1 MTMFI
6 NECCNEI
13 EMDINKLLIQKN
25 KQTNRN

>member
-13 EMDINKLLIQKN
+13 EMDINKLIQKN